1 MDEQLSPEQLRE
13 AIWRRIVE
21 EQGATELDP
30 TSAWHPEIDMAALA
44 ALRAIADMD
53 TSREYGGLIFRNKDG
68 QYAYSVPV
76 PGTEDSFKLRAR
88 FNPEELEMAGIY
100 HNHPEGLGRQQF
112 FSASDV
118 DTAKKLGLLSY
129 ILAGDQVRKFDPKI
143 HKTRRGMETVS
154 SKGHRPRGLFAE
166 GELVT
171 TGLLS
176 RNGE

>member
-1 MDEQLSPEQLRE
+1 MDGQLSPEQLRE

-30 TSAWHPEIDMAALA
+30 TSAWHPDIDMAALA

-100 HNHPEGLGRQQF
+100 HNHPEGLWRQQF
-112 FSASDV
+112 FSSKDV

-129 ILAGDQVRKFDPKI
+129 ILIGNQVRKFDPNI
-143 HKTRRGMETVS
+143 HKTSRGMGILS
-154 SKGHRPRGLFAE
+154 SKGHQPRGLFAE